1 MNKSGMT
8 LTDVQGVYSGPEGRL
23 WELIMGEQIHAGGF
37 ASSMEL
43 ATRAGIKPGWKG
55 VDLCSALGAGCRFLV
70 GSFKA
75 GMCGVDGTPHM
86 VEEARRRAPLAEW
99 GIEFKVGDVLDIP
112 YAAGTFDFVWGEDA
126 WCYVTDKDKLIA
138 EASRVLK
145 PAGTIAFTDW
155 VEGPAGL
162 TEAEA
167 LRFNTF
173 MKFPDMQSIP
183 GYKGL
188 LEKHGFEVRE
198 AARIEF
204 GKYVDLYLSMLT
216 EQLTFDALRIL
227 GNDMA
232 VFQGLG
238 AEMVDMQQKV
248 HAGKITRGRF
258 IGIKKVR

>member
-1 MNKSGMT
+1 MNKTGMT
-8 LTDVQGVYSGPEGRL
+8 LKDVQGVYAGAEGRL

-37 ASSMEL
+37 ASSMDL

-55 VDLCSALGAGCRFLV
+55 IDLCSALGAGCRFLV
-70 GSFKA
+70 GNFKA
-75 GMCGVDGTPHM
+75 VMCGVAGTPHM
-86 VEEARRRAPLAEW
+86 IEEARKRAPFGEW
-99 GIEFKVGDVLDIP
+99 GIEFKLGDVLEIP
-112 YAAGTFDFVWGEDA
+112 YPDAIFDFVWGEDA
-126 WCYVTDKDKLIA
+126 WCYVTDKNKLVA
-138 EASRVLK
+138 EAARVLK
-145 PAGTIAFTDW
+145 PGGTVAFTDW

-173 MKFPDMQSIP
+173 MKFPDMQTIP

-198 AARIEF
+198 ASQIEF
-204 GKYVDLYLSMLT
+204 AKYVDLYLTMLT
-216 EQLTFDALRIL
+216 EQLTFDALRIV

-248 HAGKITRGRF
+248 HADKITRGRF
-258 IGIKKVR
+258 IGIKK

>member
-1 MNKSGMT
+1 
-8 LTDVQGVYSGPEGRL
+8 
-23 WELIMGEQIHAGGF
+23 
-37 ASSMEL
+37 MEL

-70 GSFKA
+70 GNFKA
-75 GMCGVDGTPHM
+75 IMSGVDGTPRM

-99 GIEFKVGDVLDIP
+99 GIEFKLGDVLDIP
-112 YAAGTFDFVWGEDA
+112 YPAGTFDFVWSEDA
-126 WCYVTDKDKLIA
+126 WCYVTDKDKLVA
-138 EASRVLK
+138 EAARVLK
-145 PAGTIAFTDW
+145 PGGTVAFTDW
-155 VEGPAGL
+155 VEGATGL

-183 GYKGL
+183 GYKAL
-188 LEKHGFEVRE
+188 LEKQGFEVRE
-198 AARIEF
+198 AAPIEF
-204 GKYVDLYLSMLT
+204 AKYVDLYLAMLT
-216 EQLTFDALRIL
+216 EQLTFDALRIV

-258 IGIKKVR
+258 IGIKK

>member
-1 MNKSGMT
+1 MNKTGMT
-8 LTDVQGVYSGPEGRL
+8 LKDVQAVYSGAEGRL
-23 WELIMGEQIHAGGF
+23 WELVMGEQIHAGGF

-55 VDLCSALGAGCRFLV
+55 IDLCSALGAGCRFLV
-70 GSFKA
+70 GNFKA
-75 GMCGVDGTPHM
+75 VMCGVDGTPHM
-86 VEEARRRAPLAEW
+86 VEEARKRAPLAEW
-99 GIEFKVGDVLDIP
+99 GIEFKLGDVLDIP
-112 YAAGTFDFVWGEDA
+112 YPAGTFDFVWSEDA
-126 WCYVTDKDKLIA
+126 LCYVTDKDKVIA

-145 PAGTIAFTDW
+145 TGGTVAFTDW

-167 LRFNTF
+167 ARFNAF

-183 GYKGL
+183 GYLAL

-198 AARIEF
+198 AAQIEF
-204 GKYVDLYLSMLT
+204 ANYVDLYLAMLT

-238 AEMVDMQQKV
+238 AEMADMRQKV
-248 HAGKITRGRF
+248 RADKIARGRF
-258 IGIKKVR
+258 IGIKK

>member
-1 MNKSGMT
+1 MNKTGMT
-8 LTDVQGVYSGPEGRL
+8 LKDVQGVYSGAEGRL
-23 WELIMGEQIHAGGF
+23 WELVMGEQIHAGGF

-43 ATRAGIKPGWKG
+43 ATRAGIQPGWKG

-75 GMCGVDGTPHM
+75 VMCGVDATPRM
-86 VEEARRRAPLAEW
+86 IEEAQKRAPFSEW
-99 GIEFKVGDVLDIP
+99 GIEFKIGDVLEVP
-112 YAAGTFDFVWGEDA
+112 YPDETFDFVWGEDA
-126 WCYVTDKDKLIA
+126 WCYVADKDKLIS
-138 EASRVLK
+138 EAARILK
-145 PAGTIAFTDW
+145 PGGTVAFTDW

-183 GYKGL
+183 GYRGL

-198 AARIEF
+198 ASQIEF
-204 GKYVDLYLSMLT
+204 GKYVDLYLAMLT
-216 EQLTFDALRIL
+216 EQLTFDALRIV

-238 AEMVDMQQKV
+238 AEMVDMRQKV
-248 HAGKITRGRF
+248 HADKITRGRF
-258 IGIKKVR
+258 VGIKK

>member
-1 MNKSGMT
+1 MNKTGMT
-8 LTDVQGVYSGPEGRL
+8 LKDVQGVYSGAEGRL
-23 WELIMGEQIHAGGF
+23 WELVMGEQIHAGGF

-70 GSFKA
+70 GNFKA
-75 GMCGVDGTPHM
+75 VMCGVDGTPHM
-86 VEEARRRAPLAEW
+86 VEEARKRAPFAEW
-99 GIEFKVGDVLDIP
+99 GIEYKLADVLKIP
-112 YAAGTFDFVWGEDA
+112 YPDGVFDFVWGEDA
-126 WCYVTDKDKLIA
+126 WCYVTDKDTLIA
-138 EASRVLK
+138 EAARVLK
-145 PAGTIAFTDW
+145 RGGTVAFTDW

-198 AARIEF
+198 ASRIEF
-204 GKYVDLYLSMLT
+204 AKYVDLYLTMLT
-216 EQLTFDALRIL
+216 EQLTFDALRIV

-248 HAGKITRGRF
+248 RADKITRGRF
-258 IGIKKVR
+258 IGVKK

>member
-1 MNKSGMT
+1 MNKTGVT
-8 LTDVQGVYSGPEGRL
+8 LADVQGVYSGAEGRL

-43 ATRAGIKPGWKG
+43 ATRAGIEPGWKG
-55 VDLCSALGAGCRFLV
+55 IDLCSALGAGCRFLV
-70 GSFKA
+70 GNFKA
-75 GMCGVDGTPHM
+75 VMCGVDATPHM

-99 GIEFKVGDVLDIP
+99 GIEFKLGDVLDIP
-112 YAAGTFDFVWGEDA
+112 YPAGVFDFVWGEDA
-126 WCYVTDKDKLIA
+126 WCYVTDKDKLVA
-138 EASRVLK
+138 EAARVLR
-145 PAGTIAFTDW
+145 PGGTIAFTDW

-173 MKFPDMQSIP
+173 MKFPDLQSIA
-183 GYKGL
+183 GYRGL
-188 LEKHGFEVRE
+188 LERHGFEVRE
-198 AARIEF
+198 SGQIEF
-204 GKYVDLYLSMLT
+204 GKYIDLYLSMLT
-216 EQLTFDALRIL
+216 EQLTFDALRIV

-238 AEMVDMQQKV
+238 AEMADMRQKV

-258 IGIKKVR
+258 IGTKKAR